1 MRHRQTWA
9 PRCLFHLLCLIKWV
23 EPNKAMSSHMAVATF
38 ASCKACIACCVPAC
52 TIQAVLCIHMLC
64 LSPYIYIYIYI
75 YIYTY
80 IHTYIYVCV
89 CSTVHEARMF
99 LTQAGAAV
107 LAAAGNQGL
116 SSVTLMSD
124 TKKMS
129 PKITPV
135 LALSISRSLRY
146 ICQHTLREGGVRSTM
161 QCLVALFKAHDPK
174 HPHQHKMRDD
184 NTHWA

>member
-23 EPNKAMSSHMAVATF
+23 EPNKAMSSHMAVATL

-64 LSPYIYIYIYI
+64 LSPYIYIHIP
-75 YIYTY
+75 
-80 IHTYIYVCV
+80 IYVCV
-89 CSTVHEARMF
+89 CSTMHEARML

-116 SSVTLMSD
+116 PSVTLMSP
-124 TKKMS
+124 TKITA

-146 ICQHTLREGGVRSTM
+146 ICQHTLRERGVRSIM

-174 HPHQHKMRDD
+174 HPHQHKMREEE
-184 NTHWA
+184 THWA